1 MSLKNQIIIK
11 ILPWGDQYRIYIQIL
26 MNPHVWHIF
35 KLNTI
40 FVNPNIGQV
49 MSMNNVLRKIMRQNI
64 KL

>member
-26 MNPHVWHIF
+26 MNPHVWDSF

-40 FVNPNIGQV
+40 FVNSKIGQV
-49 MSMNNVLRKIMRQNI
+49 VSMNNVLKKIMRQNI